1 MKISHRREEWKD
13 GDYLHE
19 GGIAEERCDKII
31 RGIKKMMG
39 GTCPPFLVTYKGY
52 TMKIT
57 EVKVSRC
64 MKLTKTAELV

>member
-1 MKISHRREEWKD
+1 
-13 GDYLHE
+13 
-19 GGIAEERCDKII
+19 
-31 RGIKKMMG
+31 MMG

-57 EVKVSRC
+57 EFKVSH